1 MTNILIKI
9 AAVVA
14 LLVVLFVGE
23 QTIERRGYDR
33 AMYEA
38 QAQIEGS
45 KRAAADR
52 LALEIQKTRRAEEA
66 LQTAKNTQE
75 LKDAN
80 HQKTVESLSDRL
92 RALAHSSGRLRDPH
106 ATGCG
111 AGGGGSQGQ
120 PPAAPGDRPSD
131 PAEAGGLLSKQLT
144 EFLLGQAAD
153 ADQLN
158 NAYLACRADSM
169 NIRATNY

>member
-23 QTIERRGYDR
+23 QYIERRGYDR
-33 AMYEA
+33 AMSEA

-52 LALEIQKTRRAEEA
+52 LALEIQKTRSAEQA

-80 HQKTVESLSDRL
+80 HQKTVENLSDRL
-92 RALAHSSGRLRDPH
+92 RTLAGAAGRLRDPH
-106 ATGCG
+106 AAGCG
-111 AGGGGSQGQ
+111 AGGGSAPGQ
-120 PPAAPGDRPSD
+120 AAPAAGRSSGDRG
-131 PAEAGGLLSKQLT
+131 EAGGLLSKSLSD
-144 EFLLGQAAD
+144 LLFRITSEAD
-153 ADQLN
+153 TIN
-158 NAYLACRADSM
+158 VAYASCRADS
-169 NIRATNY
+169 IAVRAPH